1 LVSKGG
7 RGWKKVGEKVEKEK
21 KGESWRKWKA
31 D

>member
-1 LVSKGG
+1 MVGKGG